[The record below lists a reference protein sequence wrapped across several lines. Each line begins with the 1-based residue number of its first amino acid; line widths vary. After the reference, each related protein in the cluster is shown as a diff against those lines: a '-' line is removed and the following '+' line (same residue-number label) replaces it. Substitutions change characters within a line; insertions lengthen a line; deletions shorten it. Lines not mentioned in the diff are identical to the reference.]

1 MNIRHIMARTG
12 SLPSTYSIVSLK
24 SAAISQ
30 NSLIC
35 LRVNQTAGRLHDF
48 AISLLLCFP
57 SCLTVDAVYFLSLHG
72 SVCDHGLCDSVPP
85 FLALGCLFFMK
96 SAWADQGYL

>member
-35 LRVNQTAGRLHDF
+35 LRVNQTAGLCHFPF
-48 AISLLLCFP
+48 ALFPVMPYCRRSLLPL
-57 SCLTVDAVYFLSLHG
+57 LARV
-72 SVCDHGLCDSVPP
+72 SV
-85 FLALGCLFFMK
+85 
-96 SAWADQGYL
+96 